1 MPLVLRQNLL
11 LEVFFKVFANN
22 KDNLSEPCLDSIV
35 DGIVHNGFTIRA
47 KTIELFQPTI
57 AASHAC
63 GE

>member
-1 MPLVLRQNLL
+1 MPLILRQYLL
-11 LEVFFKVFANN
+11 FEVFFKVFANN
-22 KDNLSEPCLDSIV
+22 KDYLSEPCLDGIL
-35 DGIVHNGFTIRA
+35 DGIVHDGFTIRA